1 MPNTY
6 SPKDPSDIRRY
17 SLDFE
22 AAMPAGAT
30 LAGVTSVAFTG
41 GLSAPVGPLPAHGV
55 DGSNP
60 TVAYA
65 WATGG
70 TLAATATIVWTV
82 TTSGGETLQRTATVL
97 IKDR

>member
-1 MPNTY
+1 MANTY
-6 SPKDPSDIRRY
+6 SNKDPSDIRRY
-17 SLDFE
+17 SLDF
-22 AAMPAGAT
+22 AAAIPDGAT
-30 LAGVTSVAFTG
+30 LAGVSSVAFTG
-41 GLSAPVGPLPAHGV
+41 GLSAPVGPSPAYGV
-55 DGSNP
+55 EGG
-60 TVAYA
+60 TIAYA

>member
-1 MPNTY
+1 MSNTY
-6 SPKDPSDIRRY
+6 SNKDPSDIRRY

-22 AAMPAGAT
+22 AALPVGAT
-30 LAGVTSVAFTG
+30 LTDVSSVTLGG
-41 GLSAPVGPLPAHGV
+41 GLSAPVGVSPAYGV

-70 TLAATATIVWTV
+70 TLAAVATITWTV